1 MKEKLSPASFVSYS
15 GQPVALSWRRLN
27 NAVGP
32 ENAWN
37 SNLHI

>member
-1 MKEKLSPASFVSYS
+1 MLSPALSIHS
-15 GQPVALSWRRLN
+15 GQPVALSWRRLNN